1 MMYKVKARVIE
12 EKLDDYFKLLA
23 SGKVEKMGVDG
34 PYIVNAM
41 KEAKITA
48 PGIIEWYELCYCPTP
63 LKHERSIV
71 YDEFLTD
78 LTTEP
83 VEKVGKIEG
92 EVFWE
97 TAVGLTDRVFRIRL
111 AGVELLKRLATY
123 FKLK

>member
-1 MMYKVKARVIE
+1 MMYRVKARVIE

-23 SGKVEKMGVDG
+23 SGKVETMGVDG

-48 PGIIEWYELCYCPTP
+48 PGIIEWHELCYCSTP

-78 LTTEP
+78 LTTQP
-83 VEKVGKIEG
+83 VKKVGKIEG
-92 EVFWE
+92 DPFWK
-97 TAVGLTDRVFRIRL
+97 TDIGLKDRFFRLRL
-111 AGVELLKRLATY
+111 AGTEWVKRVVAYLKLG
-123 FKLK
+123 